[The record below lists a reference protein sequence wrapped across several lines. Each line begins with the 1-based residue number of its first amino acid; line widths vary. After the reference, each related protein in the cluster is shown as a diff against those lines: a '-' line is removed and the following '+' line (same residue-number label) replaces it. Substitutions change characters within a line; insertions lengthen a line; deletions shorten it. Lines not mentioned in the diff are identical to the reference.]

1 MRKRNNGLKESE
13 GTRKI
18 LYIPTS
24 KKNGTVWQE
33 RSLFKIYTKEAVFS
47 WKIQV
52 TVQAR
57 RFKKQEIKKP
67 SKETG
72 SFPGMQLDLLRNAMD
87 GWVKYAR
94 IWILGQGSTSRI

>member
-1 MRKRNNGLKESE
+1 MEDRKSGMKESE
-13 GTRKI
+13 ETRKI

-24 KKNGTVWQE
+24 KNCRVWE
-33 RSLFKIYTKEAVFS
+33 KRSLFKTYAKEAVFS

-52 TVQAR
+52 TVKAR
-57 RFKKQEIKKP
+57 RFKKQEIKKL

-94 IWILGQGSTSRI
+94 IWILGQGSTIRI

>member
-1 MRKRNNGLKESE
+1 MRKRNNSLKVSE
-13 GTRKI
+13 ETRKI

-24 KKNGTVWQE
+24 KNCRVWE
-33 RSLFKIYTKEAVFS
+33 EGSLSKTYAKEAVFS

-52 TVQAR
+52 TVKAR

-72 SFPGMQLDLLRNAMD
+72 SFPGIHLDFLIISLIFME
-87 GWVKYAR
+87 
-94 IWILGQGSTSRI
+94 

>member
-1 MRKRNNGLKESE
+1 MKVSE
-13 GTRKI
+13 ETRKT
-18 LYIPTS
+18 LYIRNS
-24 KKNGTVWQE
+24 KYCRVWE
-33 RSLFKIYTKEAVFS
+33 EGSLFKTYAKEAVFS

-52 TVQAR
+52 TVKAR

-72 SFPGMQLDLLRNAMD
+72 SFPGMQLDHLRNAMD

-94 IWILGQGSTSRI
+94 IWILGQGSTIRI

>member
-13 GTRKI
+13 ETRKI
-18 LYIPTS
+18 LYIHTS
-24 KKNGTVWQE
+24 KNSTVWEE
-33 RSLFKIYTKEAVFS
+33 RSLFKIYSKEAVFS

-52 TVQAR
+52 TVKAR

-72 SFPGMQLDLLRNAMD
+72 SFPDMQLDLLRNAMD
-87 GWVKYAR
+87 SWVKHAR
-94 IWILGQGSTSRI
+94 IWILGQGSTIRI